1 MILFLV
7 IKEILVKK
15 RPIVIVAV
23 VILLATIGMVI
34 AKVKKGVLSS
44 SQELSIPVQ
53 KLLEQAAQDE
63 AQGDKLKAK
72 EAYQEIIFEHPDYD
86 KIEEIQNKLGSL
98 NIGIIFST
106 LQTPQ
111 TMAHQV
117 EPGDSLGKLARQYG
131 TTKEL
136 IKRSNGLKSDVIRVG
151 QKLRIWKA
159 PFSVLIN
166 KSQNILILKSREE
179 VVKIYHVAT
188 GKDNS
193 TPAGTFK
200 IASKIPNP
208 VWFKAGSAPI
218 PPESPE
224 NELGSRWMGFDVDPH
239 YGIHGTIHP
248 QVIGEHATAGC
259 VRLTNPNVEELF
271 DLLPLGTQVT
281 IQN

>member
-1 MILFLV
+1 M
-7 IKEILVKK
+7 KK
-15 RPIVIVAV
+15 RWIVIVAV
-23 VILLATIGMVI
+23 VILLAIIGMVI
-34 AKVKKGVLSS
+34 AKVKKGALSS
-44 SQELSIPVQ
+44 SQESSIPVQ

-63 AQGDKLKAK
+63 AEGDKLKAK
-72 EAYQEIIFEHPDYD
+72 EAYQEIISQHPDYD

-98 NIGIIFST
+98 NTDIIFST

-111 TMAHQV
+111 TTMHQV
-117 EPGDSLGKLARQYG
+117 EPGDSLGKLARRYG

-159 PFSVLIN
+159 PFSVLVN
-166 KSQNILILKSREE
+166 KSQNILILKSGDE
-179 VVKIYHVAT
+179 VIKIYHVAT

-224 NELGSRWMGFDVDPH
+224 NELGARWMGFDVDPH

-248 QVIGEHATAGC
+248 QLIGENATAGC

-271 DLLPLGTQVT
+271 DLLPIGTQVT
-281 IQN
+281 IQD